1 MLSSKL
7 CEGGL
12 PTVQINDIRYDIFQV
27 RVTERSGTDNPIM
40 LFQIVMQFLYQGGCQ
55 ALEPAQDDILELMAA
70 ANFFQLDGLLRYCEN
85 RCASMLALDNV
96 VSMYIHA
103 KVYNAVQL
111 LEYCQGFLLQ
121 NMVALLTYDDS
132 VKRLLFA
139 KKLPNHDVL
148 AGLLNTLQNRIK
160 TRKTQNNFKINQNF
174 QNVNK

>member
-1 MLSSKL
+1 METVHFLHSFADCDAVPVPGRLPIIRTSTRGHLRTHGGSKL
-7 CEGGL
+7 
-12 PTVQINDIRYDIFQV
+12 
-27 RVTERSGTDNPIM
+27 
-40 LFQIVMQFLYQGGCQ
+40 
-55 ALEPAQDDILELMAA
+55 
-70 ANFFQLDGLLRYCEN
+70 FQLDGLLCYCES

-103 KVYNAVQL
+103 KVYNAMQL

-148 AGLLNTLQNRIK
+148 AGLLNTLQNRINMRRPQSK
-160 TRKTQNNFKINQNF
+160 TTQNIKPG
-174 QNVNK
+174 K